1 MRQRSILDVRRRS
14 APVAAGRNRRTSQG
28 SRCSARREGPV
39 RGMNKGFGASLTGD
53 KAQRID
59 RAPAK
64 VSMRRNVLDA
74 IGRDRA
80 RVFDAYAGPGAMYD
94 GAWYEAAQYTG
105 CDEEWFRDARR
116 VFVADNQVVL
126 RALDLDAFNIF
137 DLDAFGSPWECA
149 TIIAARRKV
158 QPGEARQALCL
169 TDGSGLRLKLSGVP
183 HALARLAGVGG
194 NVGLATAG
202 TKRCSAARWTWCARG
217 WGARGEAMAGGGN
230 RPRGDAL
237 RGRGDGGLHWMTGAM
252 PAACARGRYATRSGL
267 SRELVPGAAVE
278 DRPASCPC
286 DHPLLPEERDALLD
300 ALIAGARAR
309 RTVLGAPTCAA
320 CGCGAPCCAPP
331 RRGR

>member
-1 MRQRSILDVRRRS
+1 
-14 APVAAGRNRRTSQG
+14 
-28 SRCSARREGPV
+28 
-39 RGMNKGFGASLTGD
+39 MNKGFGASLTGD
-53 KAQRID
+53 KKHNASP
-59 RAPAK
+59 ALHAK

-94 GAWYEAAQYTG
+94 GAWHEAAQYTG

-158 QPGEARQALCL
+158 QPGELVGLCL

-194 NVGLATAG
+194 NVRLANRGHEAMFSRALDVVCERMGARVVKRWRAVATA
-202 TKRCSAARWTWCARG
+202 R
-217 WGARGEAMAGGGN
+217 
-230 RPRGDAL
+230 
-237 RGRGDGGLHWMTGAM
+237 
-252 PAACARGRYATRSGL
+252 
-267 SRELVPGAAVE
+267 AAVRYE
-278 DRPASCPC
+278 AVVM
-286 DHPLLPEERDALLD
+286 E
-300 ALIAGARAR
+300 GF
-309 RTVLGAPTCAA
+309 TG
-320 CGCGAPCCAPP
+320 
-331 RRGR
+331 